1 MDDRIQVADLPPPH
15 TPFTTVA
22 AGETALATA
31 AGYVDGL
38 SDATARTMS
47 ADQAARVLRLIL
59 SYNAD
64 QTRVGRAIAEKAKT
78 MLDLRVRDAPALAVA
93 VHAHAAAGYADD
105 RVERFWSRNAIPA
118 ASGGAAGDKHLSS
131 LYTAYHETPT
141 AGNAIGADG
150 KLVRMVQA
158 TLDQL
163 LAADFINHA
172 RNTLAGGADP
182 LGLANQFMSNSRSL
196 GARLGADGN
205 FGAAALDLAMASILS
220 QARDKSDVPAQEAA
234 KTFLSMSNRVFHT
247 LVQHQKHGYLF
258 LSPKEANLRANIG
271 MKGDRAFYVHN
282 KGSTRPKAF
291 AIKVD
296 GNGSFQGAR
305 LSEAE
310 KRAIDGALL
319 RGGLPE
325 GYQFLC
331 CVMKYSPAY
340 MKWTARATK
349 YERKKRAIAKLKAQ
363 ALSKHSGAVGKAASK
378 FIDASMHVIE
388 NAGRRRRQKRVVG
401 QPGCITAAAAA

>member
-1 MDDRIQVADLPPPH
+1 MDDRLRVEDLPVPH
-15 TPFTTVA
+15 TPFSTVA

-31 AGYVDGL
+31 AGYVEGL
-38 SDATARTMS
+38 SEPTARTMA

-59 SYNAD
+59 SYNANPA
-64 QTRVGRAIAEKAKT
+64 RVARATAVKAKQ
-78 MLDLRVRDAPALAVA
+78 MLDFRVSDAPDLVAA
-93 VHAHAAAGYADD
+93 VHAHAAGYEHDK
-105 RVERFWSRNAIPA
+105 VERFWSQNAIPT
-118 ASGGAAGDKHLSS
+118 ASGGAAGDKHISS
-131 LYTAYHETPT
+131 VYAAYHAAP
-141 AGNAIGADG
+141 ANAVAADG
-150 KLVRMVQA
+150 ALVRAVQS
-158 TLDQL
+158 TLAQL
-163 LAADFINHA
+163 LDAGFINHA
-172 RNTLAGGADP
+172 RDTLARGDDP
-182 LGLANQFMSNSRSL
+182 LGLANQFMTNSQNL
-196 GARLGADGN
+196 GLRFGAEGN

-220 QARDKSDVPAQEAA
+220 QARDKSDRDSQDAA
-234 KTFLSMSNRVFHT
+234 KAFLSMSNRVFHS

-258 LSPKEANLRANIG
+258 LSPREANLRANIG

-310 KRAIDGALL
+310 KRSINGALV

-325 GYQFLC
+325 GYQFLFC
-331 CVMKYSPAY
+331 MMKYSPAY

-349 YERKKRAIAKLKAQ
+349 YERKKRAIAKLKAE
-363 ALSKHSGAVGKAASK
+363 ALTKHSGAVGKAATK
-378 FIDASMHVIE
+378 FMSASMHVIE

-401 QPGCITAAAAA
+401 QPGCITTA